1 MKADVLTC
9 LLKAHSDPISRI
21 YAERLIHNAGLV
33 VSLQFS
39 SSGFLGAEWTRR
51 RSFRPTFFC
60 AV

>member
-9 LLKAHSDPISRI
+9 HSDPISRI

-39 SSGFLGAEWTRR
+39 SSGFLGTEWTRR